1 MNAERLKRLGS
12 PYYSTK
18 DKGTGLGT
26 MVIFS
31 IIRGMNGHIEV
42 QSKEGAGTT
51 YLLRLPLHGR

>member
-1 MNAERLKRLGS
+1 MRSGS
-12 PYYSTK
+12 SGSDRPTIQRK
-18 DKGTGLGT
+18 KGTGSFLGT